1 MPRGKKELASFMGA
15 GQVSTRDPMA
25 QCHNL
30 RVASLCHGDSRKRA
44 YSSYGPALSWAGPW
58 PMTTAT

>member
-15 GQVSTRDPMA
+15 GQVSTRAPMA

-30 RVASLCHGDSRKRA
+30 LNV
-44 YSSYGPALSWAGPW
+44 
-58 PMTTAT
+58 TT